1 MTDHATRGV
10 ARTDT
15 LLPTQRGLGS
25 GPEECAVSLRG
36 LTKVFG
42 GTTVVDSLDLDVAS
56 GEFFSLLGPSG
67 CGKTT
72 TLRMIAGFND
82 PTSGSVL
89 VGGEDV
95 TSIPPHRRDVNTVFQ
110 SYALFEHL
118 DVRRNVGFGL
128 RRKGVDRSTIDQR
141 VSEMLELV
149 ELGPRATDR
158 PAALSGG
165 QRQRVALARALINR
179 PKVLLLDEPLA
190 ALDLK
195 LRHAMQAELK
205 SIQREVGITFLF
217 VTHDQDEALS
227 MSDRVAIMN
236 AGVIEQCGTPEDVY
250 ENPTSV
256 FAAGFIGTSNLMSGT
271 YAAGSVSVAPE
282 LVVPVPGQVGLADG
296 ERVSVAIRPEKI
308 WMSDFTPAM
317 VQTPGTIVST
327 SYHGATT
334 QYLVSVG
341 TGVTLT
347 VLEQNL
353 PRMRADDRWSP
364 GDRVQLG
371 WLPEH
376 AVVLR

>member
-1 MTDHATRGV
+1 MTTPVTPADTRAV
-10 ARTDT
+10 DVPPAST
-15 LLPTQRGLGS
+15 P
-25 GPEECAVSLRG
+25 AVSLRG
-36 LTKVFG
+36 LTKEFG
-42 GTTVVDSLDLDVAS
+42 GIRVVDGVDLDVAA

-82 PTSGSVL
+82 PTSGTVL

-95 TSIPPHRRDVNTVFQ
+95 TSTPPHKRDVNTVFQ

-118 DVRRNVGFGL
+118 DVRGNVGFGL
-128 RRKGVDRSTIDQR
+128 RRKGVDRSSIDQR
-141 VSEMLELV
+141 VNEMLELV
-149 ELGPRATDR
+149 ELGPRAKDR
-158 PAALSGG
+158 PAQLSGG

-195 LRHAMQAELK
+195 LRRAMQVELK
-205 SIQREVGITFLF
+205 TIQREVGITFLF

-236 AGVIEQCGTPEDVY
+236 DGVIEQCGTPEDAY

-256 FAAGFIGTSNLMSGT
+256 FAASFIGTSNLMQGT
-271 YAAGSVSVAPE
+271 YAAGSIRVAPE
-282 LVVPVPGQVGLADG
+282 LVVPVPGHTGSADG
-296 ERVSVAIRPEKI
+296 DRLSVAIRPEKI
-308 WMSDFTPAM
+308 WMSDFAPSM
-317 VQTPGTIVST
+317 VQVPGTIVST

-334 QYLVSVG
+334 QYLVSVAAG
-341 TGVTLT
+341 ITLT

-364 GDRVQLG
+364 GDRVRIG
-371 WLPEH
+371 WHPEH

>member
-1 MTDHATRGV
+1 MNT
-10 ARTDT
+10 
-15 LLPTQRGLGS
+15 P
-25 GPEECAVSLRG
+25 AVSLRG
-36 LTKVFG
+36 LTKVFAG
-42 GTTVVDSLDLDVAS
+42 ATVVDDLDLDVSS

-72 TLRMIAGFND
+72 TLRMIAGFSD

-95 TSIPPHRRDVNTVFQ
+95 TSTPPHKRDVNTVFQ

-118 DVRRNVGFGL
+118 DVRRNVAFGL
-128 RRKGVDRSTIDQR
+128 RRKGVDRGDIDRR
-141 VSEMLELV
+141 VAEMLELV
-149 ELGPRATDR
+149 ELGSRGKDR
-158 PAALSGG
+158 PSELSGG

-236 AGVIEQCGTPEDVY
+236 GGVIEQCGTPEDVY

-271 YAAGSVSVAPE
+271 YADSAVTVADD
-282 LVVPVPGQVGLADG
+282 LKLPVPGHTGSANGDQ
-296 ERVSVAIRPEKI
+296 VSVTIRPEKI
-308 WMSDFTPAM
+308 WMSDFTA
-317 VQTPGTIVST
+317 GD
-327 SYHGATT
+327 GADARHDR
-334 QYLVSVG
+334 VD
-341 TGVTLT
+341 
-347 VLEQNL
+347 EL
-353 PRMRADDRWSP
+353 PRVHHAVPRLR
-364 GDRVQLG
+364 GDRRDHHRAG
-371 WLPEH
+371 AEPAAH
-376 AVVLR
+376 ACGQPVGAG

>member
-1 MTDHATRGV
+1 MTGTSTPAETNTAT
-10 ARTDT
+10 
-15 LLPTQRGLGS
+15 PS
-25 GPEECAVSLRG
+25 VSLRG
-36 LTKVFG
+36 LTKTFG
-42 GTTVVDSLDLDVAS
+42 GSTVVDDLDLDIVS

-72 TLRMIAGFND
+72 TLRMIAGFSD
-82 PTSGSVL
+82 PTSGSIL

-95 TSIPPHRRDVNTVFQ
+95 TSTPPHKRDVNTVFQ

-128 RRKGVDRSTIDQR
+128 RRKGLDRRELDRR
-141 VSEMLELV
+141 VARMLELV
-149 ELGPRATDR
+149 ELGDRAQEKPSR
-158 PAALSGG
+158 LSGG
-165 QRQRVALARALINR
+165 QRQRVALARALINE

-236 AGVIEQCGTPEDVY
+236 HGVIEQCGTPEDVY
-250 ENPTSV
+250 ERPTSV
-256 FAAGFIGTSNLMSGT
+256 FAAGFIGTSNLMPGT
-271 YAAGSVSVAPE
+271 WSRDGVTVSPTVTVPAPGHHGSADGDPVSVA
-282 LVVPVPGQVGLADG
+282 V
-296 ERVSVAIRPEKI
+296 RPEKI
-308 WMSDFTPAM
+308 WLSELTPEM
-317 VQTPGTIVST
+317 FRVPGTIVST
-327 SYHGATT
+327 VYHGATT
-334 QYLVSVG
+334 QYLVSL
-341 TGVTLT
+341 TADLTLT

-353 PRMRADDRWSP
+353 PRMRAEDRWNP
-364 GDRVQLG
+364 GDQVELG

-376 AVVLR
+376 SVVLT

>member
-1 MTDHATRGV
+1 MTTPAPRATAPAPAVPSTRPDPADQV
-10 ARTDT
+10 
-15 LLPTQRGLGS
+15 P
-25 GPEECAVSLRG
+25 AVSLRG

-42 GTTVVDSLDLDVAS
+42 GATVVDALDLDVAA

-72 TLRMIAGFND
+72 TLRMIAGFSD

-95 TSIPPHRRDVNTVFQ
+95 TSTPPHKRDVNTVFQ

-118 DVRRNVGFGL
+118 DVRRNIGFGL
-128 RRKGVDRSTIDQR
+128 RRKGVDKRDVDRR
-141 VSEMLELV
+141 VAEMIELV
-149 ELGPRATDR
+149 ELGPRAKER
-158 PAALSGG
+158 PAQLSGG

-205 SIQREVGITFLF
+205 AIQREVGITFLF

-236 AGVIEQCGTPEDVY
+236 GGVIEQCGPPEDVY

-256 FAAGFIGTSNLMSGT
+256 FAAEFIGTSNLMPGT
-271 YAAGSVSVAPE
+271 YAGGSVSVTPD
-282 LVVPVPGQVGLADG
+282 LTVPVPGHTGSADG
-296 ERVSVAIRPEKI
+296 DRVSVAVRPEKI
-308 WMSDFTPAM
+308 WMSDLTPAM
-317 VQTPGTIVST
+317 VQVAGTIVST

-341 TGVTLT
+341 SGVTLT

-353 PRMRADDRWSP
+353 PRMRADDRWNP
-364 GDRVQLG
+364 GDGVRVG